1 MKYKYNKIVAFLH
14 RQVKFSEMTLDMF
27 RMLQAVEYEPQEDLL
42 QDRQTDASMIIKSP
56 RPAAPANQISV
67 SSCTSQSNICE

>member
-1 MKYKYNKIVAFLH
+1 
-14 RQVKFSEMTLDMF
+14 MF

-56 RPAAPANQISV
+56 RPAVPANTVTV
-67 SSCTSQSNICE
+67 SYTTGSCLVTWQQFLGFLVM

>member
-1 MKYKYNKIVAFLH
+1 
-14 RQVKFSEMTLDMF
+14 MTLDMF

-56 RPAAPANQISV
+56 RPAVPANQISV